1 LASEVSDRE
10 TEGRETLFTPGDDD
24 QRLVAQQSFI
34 AAVADEGAEG
44 FGIEDGA
51 LRLESHG
58 LLM

>member
-1 LASEVSDRE
+1 MSYRE
-10 TEGRETLFTPGDDD
+10 CEGRETLFTPGDDD
-24 QRLVAQQSFI
+24 QRLVAEQGFI
-34 AAVADEGAEG
+34 APVADEGAEV